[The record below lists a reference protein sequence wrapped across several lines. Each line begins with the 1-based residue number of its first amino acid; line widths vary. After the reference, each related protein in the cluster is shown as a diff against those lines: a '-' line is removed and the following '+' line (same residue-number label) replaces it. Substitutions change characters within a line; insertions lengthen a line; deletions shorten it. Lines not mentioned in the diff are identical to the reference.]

1 MHKVLPCFACLLKSI
16 ERGRPG
22 DSSNGACNQGCGTC
36 LSSANVA
43 SSNSTGLDST
53 GASVAPKKAS
63 SLEGNHTIPSQEQ
76 FDNAGATTDGA
87 LAGLH
92 RGAFR
97 KATDRNWELV
107 ATTDASGTDSSCTV
121 KQLRMAG
128 SAFAQVLQQTGVCEA
143 SVDQLME
150 RAVQSECARVQI
162 SFQAGGQAA
171 FKWTATAELG
181 GGTGCLRV
189 TLNVDVSKVD
199 YLRCLYEDMATVPK
213 MATDPSR
220 SAPES
225 SSGSPPSHSS
235 LSGPLRAGGQETA
248 SINDI
253 DLSYV
258 ETRAHS
264 NVSHEPP
271 ETVNASSHSPTTA
284 ANSPASNVV
293 GRRHDVFAD
302 LEALAQEADREDSR
316 KLLWPVAFRIES
328 LTPTANS
335 SRVIFGTYDT
345 VWEQLDPLMQ
355 AKYGNLRTR
364 LRDRLRPGFSQTEI
378 FPGYQATI
386 KRYRCVE
393 YLKMRR
399 EAGWKPEHV
408 VHEIRNLGRISANV
422 NKWICYRYGAK
433 GSEEEDVHLNRFA
446 VGVERIYKET
456 AIPQGTIEQSLA
468 AADMVSDFQGGDE
481 QQTVWRVHRL
491 V

>member
-1 MHKVLPCFACLLKSI
+1 
-16 ERGRPG
+16 
-22 DSSNGACNQGCGTC
+22 
-36 LSSANVA
+36 
-43 SSNSTGLDST
+43 
-53 GASVAPKKAS
+53 
-63 SLEGNHTIPSQEQ
+63 
-76 FDNAGATTDGA
+76 
-87 LAGLH
+87 
-92 RGAFR
+92 
-97 KATDRNWELV
+97 LV
-107 ATTDASGTDSSCTV
+107 ARTDASGKDSSRTV
-121 KQLRMAG
+121 KQSRMAG
-128 SAFAQVLQQTGVCEA
+128 SAFAEVLQQTGVCEA

-150 RAVQSECARVQI
+150 RAMQSECARVQI

-189 TLNVDVSKVD
+189 TLNVDISKVD

-213 MATDPSR
+213 RATDSPR

-235 LSGPLRAGGQETA
+235 LSGPLRAGGQQTA
-248 SINDI
+248 SIDQRN
-253 DLSYV
+253 DLSSV
-258 ETRAHS
+258 ETKASS
-264 NVSHEPP
+264 NVSDEAR
-271 ETVNASSHSPTTA
+271 NAGDTSSHSLTATTTLRA
-284 ANSPASNVV
+284 YTSSVS
-293 GRRHDVFAD
+293 GRPHDVFAD

-316 KLLWPVAFRIES
+316 KLLWPIAFRIES
-328 LTPTANS
+328 STPTANS
-335 SRVIFGTYDT
+335 SRVVFGTYNT

-364 LRDRLRPGFSQTEI
+364 LRDRLIPGFSQTEI

-386 KRYRCVE
+386 KRYRCVD

-422 NKWICYRYGAK
+422 NKWMCYRYGEK

-446 VGVERIYKET
+446 VGVERIYEET
-456 AIPQGTIEQSLA
+456 DIPQGTIEQSLP
-468 AADMVSDFQGGDE
+468 AADMVSGFQGGDE